1 MVVTSAAIV
10 YHLVKNYHQ
19 RVLVCAPSNVAV
31 DNLAYKLHNIGV
43 NVVRVVARSRESVS
57 SLVENICL
65 HNMALYVGGE
75 GSELSR
81 LNGMLQVGEVEVA
94 DD

>member
-1 MVVTSAAIV
+1 M

-31 DNLAYKLHNIGV
+31 DNLAYKLHN
-43 NVVRVVARSRESVS
+43 
-57 SLVENICL
+57 
-65 HNMALYVGGE
+65 MALYVGGE

-81 LNGMLQVGEVEVA
+81 LNRMLQVGEVEVA

>member
-1 MVVTSAAIV
+1 M
-10 YHLVKNYHQ
+10 
-19 RVLVCAPSNVAV
+19 
-31 DNLAYKLHNIGV
+31 

-81 LNGMLQVGEVEVA
+81 LNRMLQVGEVEVA